1 MAVSQDPSLK
11 LALFLSPVAFEDF
24 FDEIGVTKEAYATSF
39 QNDWSF
45 NYIQMWQGYGVE
57 VVIYHFSR
65 EVRRVE
71 ILNHEPTGCTVK
83 FFPMP
88 MLERLQP
95 LVRGRHLLSVY
106 LSSLSPT
113 LLIDLQ
119 REQPDIIYVQ
129 EYEWGRFDVL
139 VLFGRL
145 LGIPVLGQHHG
156 ADGQYSSRG
165 AFIRR
170 WAIRNACK
178 LLCVNQ
184 NEYQR
189 ASSKYPG
196 LDRGKLEILHNPVD
210 SGQFYPMDK
219 ERAKAELG
227 LPPGR
232 RYLLFVGR
240 LHPHKGIP
248 YLLEAYATIQPE
260 FPDTTLLLIGT
271 GRLESELKSLVV
283 QRGWQGVRF
292 EGWVG
297 SKDRLRLYLG
307 ASEFLVVSSLRE
319 SFCIA
324 ATEAMACGKPV
335 LGTAVDGLLEQI
347 HDEDNG
353 FLVPPGDAEALAEK
367 IAYLLDN
374 PQRCVEMG
382 QAARE
387 TFERRFSTTVIGQR
401 LFQILTEIADGRSK

>member
-1 MAVSQDPSLK
+1 LK

-24 FDEIGVTKEAYATSF
+24 FDQIGVTRETYVASF

-45 NYIQMWQGYGVE
+45 DYIRLWQSYGIE
-57 VVIYHFSR
+57 VVMYHFSR
-65 EVRRVE
+65 RLSRVE
-71 ILNHEPTGCTVK
+71 VLTHEPTGCTVK

-88 MLERLQP
+88 MLDRLQP

-113 LLIDLQ
+113 LLLDLR
-119 REQPDIIYVQ
+119 RERPDIIYVQ

-139 VLFGRL
+139 VLFGKI
-145 LGIPVLGQHHG
+145 LGISVVAQYQG
-156 ADGQYSSRG
+156 ADGKYEGRG

-178 LLCVNQ
+178 LLCVNR

-189 ASSKYPG
+189 ATGKYPG
-196 LDRGKLEILHNPVD
+196 LDGGKLEILYHPVD
-210 SGQFYPMDK
+210 SAQFYPMDK
-219 ERAKAELG
+219 GRAQAELG
-227 LPPGR
+227 LPADR

-248 YLLEAYATIQPE
+248 YLLEAHAKVQPE

-271 GRLESELKSLVV
+271 GPLESELKSLVV
-283 QRGWQGVRF
+283 QQGWQNVRF
-292 EGWVG
+292 EGWVA
-297 SKDRLRLYLG
+297 SKDKLRLYLG
-307 ASEFLVVSSLRE
+307 ASEFLTMSSLRE

-324 ATEAMACGKPV
+324 ATEAMACGRPV

-347 HDEDNG
+347 SDGENG

-367 IAYLLDN
+367 MAYLLEN
-374 PQRCVEMG
+374 PERCVAMG
-382 QAARE
+382 KAARE
-387 TFERRFSTTVIGQR
+387 TFERRFSTIVIGPQ
-401 LFQILTEIADGRSK
+401 LSQILAQAYDRCSK